1 MTAGVVMSVGIIGA
15 IFVASTQ
22 AGSMASKE
30 APKSGEVTSYTLNRY
45 TLDTRQDY
53 TKFVARF
60 EKAVPSFTPDI
71 VASAS
76 DWNEVVANTAGIA
89 TNGFLIYT
97 KFTDWPW
104 GRFSGMEGLDK
115 RRGTMYLMGNHVIA
129 ETMYRH
135 NPGVMAHA
143 PLRLMIFENERGDA
157 VFQIERPSDQFAAYG
172 DEEIAKVG
180 LLLNQKLESLLR
192 GLDVPVPSGLPR

>member
-1 MTAGVVMSVGIIGA
+1 MAAGVVMSVGIIGC
-15 IFVASTQ
+15 ASTQ

-30 APKSGEVTSYTLNRY
+30 APKSGEVTAYTLNRY
-45 TLDTRQDY
+45 TIDTKQDY

-76 DWNEVVANTAGIA
+76 DWNEVVANTAEVA
-89 TNGFLIYT
+89 TNDFLIYT

-180 LLLNQKLESLLR
+180 LLLNEKLESLLR
-192 GLDVPVPSGLPR
+192 SLDVPVPSGLPR